1 MITQKLIVL
10 SLDEVKDVFSKFC
23 QYNYLTQSVVLNDW
37 IEFQHKATTTGV
49 TQFDFDQ
56 MTLSNEDF
64 EAKYINGNN

>member
-37 IEFQHKATTTGV
+37 IDFQHKAMTVGV
-49 TQFDFDQ
+49 TEFDID
-56 MTLSNEDF
+56 MMILDSDEL
-64 EAKYINGNN
+64 EAKYGK

>member
-37 IEFQHKATTTGV
+37 IEFQHKGTTYRRDG
-49 TQFDFDQ
+49 DFIIQ
-56 MTLSNEDF
+56 
-64 EAKYINGNN
+64 